1 MSRRF
6 EIDMV
11 ENGRPLHSSMVNSTY
26 TIREVA
32 DFYGLYE
39 DDIDSF
45 TIRQYEDDKLVGTLN
60 KGVKPINVS
69 HSYKCSAKKFLN
81 NL

>member
-1 MSRRF
+1 MVRRF
-6 EIDMV
+6 EVDMV
-11 ENGRPLHSSMVNSTY
+11 ENGRPLHSSMVNYDY

-45 TIRQYEDDKLVGTLN
+45 CIKLYEDDVLVQTLR
-60 KGVKPINVS
+60 G
-69 HSYKCSAKKFLN
+69 
-81 NL
+81 